1 MTGSLDE
8 ISEAIG
14 ELRAR
19 VDQNGEQH
27 KATNVK
33 LDAVLARLSSLDV
46 VVERLD
52 RIEPIVNKLEAA
64 HQRTK
69 GMTIAAGAIGGS
81 GGAGVM
87 GLLGKKLGWW

>member
-14 ELRAR
+14 GLRAR
-19 VDQNGEQH
+19 VDQNGEEH
-27 KATNVK
+27 RATNAK
-33 LDAVLARLSSLDV
+33 LDIVLTRLTTLDV
-46 VVERLD
+46 VADRLD

-64 HQRTK
+64 YQRTM